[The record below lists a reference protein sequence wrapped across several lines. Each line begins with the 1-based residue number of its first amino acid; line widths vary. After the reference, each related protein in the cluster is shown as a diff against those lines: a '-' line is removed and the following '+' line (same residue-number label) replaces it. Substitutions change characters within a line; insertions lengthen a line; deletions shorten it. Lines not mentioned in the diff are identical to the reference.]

1 MGCFIDL
8 NQPRVLCRTAQ
19 RRPPQPP
26 PEPLHIPR
34 KLIQLASENGLA
46 EYRPTQLSP
55 WGGTNECDVVPKA
68 SSALLAAW
76 LPYPQWFPVLYRE
89 SRIVSDVRK
98 S

>member
-1 MGCFIDL
+1 MKHAQGVFMGCFIDL
-8 NQPRVLCRTAQ
+8 NQPRMLCRTAQ

-55 WGGTNECDVVPKA
+55 WGGLTSVM
-68 SSALLAAW
+68 S
-76 LPYPQWFPVLYRE
+76 YRRPVQHF
-89 SRIVSDVRK
+89 
-98 S
+98 